1 MLLLLPRPNP
11 PSTSLYPTKSCIYV
25 HLFEGTEEKS
35 AITVQ
40 ETSHDSCFMQRPC
53 NGQPRSSL
61 TTVLARVIS
70 EAPQDSSRSSA
81 HLCCTAQQCSSH
93 NNLRSALTT
102 SPPDLTPQYS
112 AVQSGSLYLTLVYQR
127 PGWSAV
133 WPPKY
138 WASFF
143 SIPCSDRQKLKGTLK
158 QYFYDLTN
166 IAQPPITPVNSF
178 VIHFHMQIDELRI
191 H

>member
-1 MLLLLPRPNP
+1 MRPQAAVFKFFNIFYCGCYYYCPDQILL
-11 PSTSLYPTKSCIYV
+11 STSLYPTKSCIYV

-61 TTVLARVIS
+61 TTVVPRVIS

-102 SPPDLTPQYS
+102 SPPDLTPS
-112 AVQSGSLYLTLVYQR
+112 TVQCRVAPSTLHLFTSGQAGQQFGHQNIGRVSFQFLALTD
-127 PGWSAV
+127 
-133 WPPKY
+133 K
-138 WASFF
+138 
-143 SIPCSDRQKLKGTLK
+143 
-158 QYFYDLTN
+158 N
-166 IAQPPITPVNSF
+166 
-178 VIHFHMQIDELRI
+178 
-191 H
+191 